1 MVLATLYW
9 RSEVL
14 KKRMTF
20 ANKQKIL
27 EKAFSMNF
35 KAVLCKIY
43 RGSEMAFSSR
53 FLELF
58 LAIFLFSQLQTF
70 FPLKVFKT
78 VLHNEFNFL
87 QTGLHYI
94 KDYENPELSGS
105 LTICSRFNFKK
116 FSWFA
121 RLWDIKTPNN
131 LATFLWLS
139 PNYPLTFFIFGD
151 NFHYVVK
158 DPKTEEFNV
167 WYVQRWHHIC
177 FAFDQR
183 STQFTF

>member
-1 MVLATLYW
+1 
-9 RSEVL
+9 
-14 KKRMTF
+14 
-20 ANKQKIL
+20 
-27 EKAFSMNF
+27 
-35 KAVLCKIY
+35 
-43 RGSEMAFSSR
+43 MAFSSR
-53 FLELF
+53 FLKLF
-58 LAIFLFSQLQTF
+58 LSFFLFSQLQTCSS
-70 FPLKVFKT
+70 LKVLKT
-78 VLHNEFNFL
+78 VLHNELNFP

-183 STQFTF
+183 STQFAFIKVSTYEHILINDTH